1 MYMLCL
7 GTGTLLDTLGAA
19 FSLLVSVVGAGAAL
33 DCLTTLY
40 SAYKR
45 ASMRLEDEKWLLDN
59 CKEPTFFSKMRSHPA
74 VCSEVEANARIGA
87 LWTALKEVTDVA
99 RVAWQPYIVGFA
111 AALLLILPVCWL
123 CAARASSGVVL
134 RRRRREWGECI
145 PMHSEYRAKQA
156 C

>member
-1 MYMLCL
+1 MQMLSF

-33 DCLTTLY
+33 DFLTTLN

-45 ASMRLEDEKWLLDN
+45 ASMRLEDEQWLFDN

-87 LWTALKEVTDVA
+87 FWAALREVTDVA

-111 AALLLILPVCWL
+111 VAVLLIIPLCWL

-145 PMHSEYRAKQA
+145 PMHSDYRPKQA